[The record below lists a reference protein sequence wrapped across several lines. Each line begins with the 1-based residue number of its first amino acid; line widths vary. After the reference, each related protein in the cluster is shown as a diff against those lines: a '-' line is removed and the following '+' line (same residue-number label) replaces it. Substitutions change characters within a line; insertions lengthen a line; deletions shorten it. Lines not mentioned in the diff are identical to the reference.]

1 MIRKSGLDSATLAL
15 HELSTRERVKVLS
28 RLKEYMVRGTKGG
41 FYAGEFPLVSFAKSS
56 SAVRRH
62 RPVLILSPHATVRV
76 GRRPGV
82 YTSWDE
88 CAAQVNGFQ
97 GSRHKKFPTEAEARA
112 FVGGNGGSS
121 STTTP
126 SSSTE
131 STSKTNGTGAVTA
144 ALRQKRASDVANLDD
159 LPSKRSKVAVGGA
172 SSADAA
178 ARTVSSSFQGKNR
191 RRVFCDGSSRG
202 NGQKGAVAGIG
213 VFWSHEEGA
222 P

>member
-1 MIRKSGLDSATLAL
+1 VS
-15 HELSTRERVKVLS
+15 
-28 RLKEYMVRGTKGG
+28 
-41 FYAGEFPLVSFAKSS
+41 SFATSS

-62 RPVLILSPHATVRV
+62 GPLLTLSTHATVRV
-76 GRRPGV
+76 GRKPGV

-112 FVGGNGGSS
+112 FVGGNGSS
-121 STTTP
+121 STTAPP
-126 SSSTE
+126 SSSA

-144 ALRQKRASDVANLDD
+144 ALRQKRASDAAAILDES
-159 LPSKRSKVAVGGA
+159 PAKRSKVAVGSA
-172 SSADAA
+172 SSADTA
-178 ARTVSSSFQGKNR
+178 ARTVSSIFQGKNR
-191 RRVFCDGSSRG
+191 RRVYCDGSSRG

>member
-1 MIRKSGLDSATLAL
+1 MSSLPKIFISCPTSRTSPNP
-15 HELSTRERVKVLS
+15 LST
-28 RLKEYMVRGTKGG
+28 
-41 FYAGEFPLVSFAKSS
+41 
-56 SAVRRH
+56 
-62 RPVLILSPHATVRV
+62 HATVRV
-76 GRRPGV
+76 GRKPGV

-97 GSRHKKFPTEAEARA
+97 GARHKKFPTEAEARA
-112 FVGGNGGSS
+112 FVGGNSS
-121 STTTP
+121 STTAPP
-126 SSSTE
+126 SSST

-144 ALRQKRASDVANLDD
+144 ALRQKRASDAANLDES
-159 LPSKRSKVAVGGA
+159 PAKRTKVAIGSGA

-178 ARTVSSSFQGKNR
+178 ARTVSSSFQEKNR
-191 RRVFCDGSSRG
+191 RRVYCDGSSRG